1 MRAKGGVKDDG
12 ASQVER
18 KRREERKRERKER
31 CCIRNISLREPTMLQ

>member
-18 KRREERKRERKER
+18 KRREERKREKRGVV
-31 CCIRNISLREPTMLQ
+31 